1 MIDFTSYYNLFHN
14 KMCRFYYT
22 SKIDRMSL
30 KQAVPHDT
38 SIICN
43 NCWGNLPVSKQTVHF
58 SYCRVVYSLPGLY

>member
-14 KMCRFYYT
+14 KMCRIYYT

-30 KQAVPHDT
+30 KQAVPPDT

-43 NCWGNLPVSKQTVHF
+43 NCWGQFTSF
-58 SYCRVVYSLPGLY
+58 